1 MSLIIEGIDMPTKD
15 KAPLQF
21 TVWSDGTV
29 YCRDVIEKIETAT
42 AIRIP
47 KGHGRL
53 IDSDYI
59 KAIYYEFSPTEVDAP
74 EGAMAE
80 VTELFDMRA
89 LDEAPTILDAEERHE
104 L

>member
-1 MSLIIEGIDMPTKD
+1 MSFIIKGIDIPTKD

-42 AIRIP
+42 AVQIP

-53 IDSDYI
+53 IDGNTII
-59 KAIYYEFSPTEVDAP
+59 KA
-74 EGAMAE
+74 
-80 VTELFDMRA
+80 ELYDSENGTYIEKEMTIEQWFMFMKND
-89 LDEAPTILDAEERHE
+89 APTILKGEE
-104 L
+104 